1 MGKNQH
7 SKDRMF
13 ITATEHAGL
22 YGGYK
27 KKKTVGLTGALP
39 FDCCALSLLPF
50 DSPVCA
56 RDGILFDALQLL
68 PYVQEKGVSPATG
81 KKLSVKDVLRLK
93 MAKNQDNQW
102 HCPVTCKV
110 FTNHSKVVCIA
121 TTGNVFSKDAVKELC
136 FKMNC
141 LEDLLDATPFKK
153 EDVISLHDPDDKD
166 LVRRRDL
173 ANFWH
178 LQEERKRRDAELGTK
193 GSFKQ
198 TDAQKEVLAEAR
210 KNVQEREAQRL
221 AKEKARQEAL
231 NAPDR
236 PENKGLTEAY
246 LRVRQLG
253 ATTDEV
259 TPGSKLTSGATS
271 GSFTS
276 SAMDRST
283 TAALRAASDDELKT
297 ARWKVLRSLGQKG
310 YARIRTSL
318 GDLNVEIHCD
328 MVPRAAENFLGLCR
342 DGKYDDT
349 LFHRVVRHFVA
360 QGGDPTGTGRGGDSL
375 WGAPFADEFD
385 SRLTHSERGVLA
397 YANDGRDRNKQ
408 QFYVTFKSCGHLDNK
423 HTVFGRVVG
432 GHDVLDRIER
442 VDVDAADDHRPLK
455 DGVKILGTDVFVDPT
470 TEADAKFEGDLRAKI
485 AARADSASPGL
496 RALPVAAPAPPT
508 KRPADDRLPVATER
522 PKPKKARPY
531 GDFSGW

>member
-13 ITATEHAGL
+13 ITTTEHAGL

-27 KKKTVGLTGALP
+27 KKKTVGLAGALP

-50 DSPVCA
+50 DAPVCA

-68 PYVQEKGVSPATG
+68 PYAQEKGVSPATG
-81 KKLSVKDVLRLK
+81 KKLAARDVLRLK

-110 FTNHSKVVCIA
+110 FTNHSKVVAIA

-136 FKMNC
+136 FKRNC
-141 LEDLLDATPFKK
+141 LEDLLDATPFQM
-153 EDVISLHDPDDKD
+153 EDVISLHDPDDAD
-166 LVRRRDL
+166 LVKRRDL

-178 LQEERKRRDAELGTK
+178 LDQERKRRDQELGSK
-193 GSFKQ
+193 GSFSQ
-198 TDAQKEVLAEAR
+198 TDGQKRVLAEA
-210 KNVQEREAQRL
+210 KANVKEREDERSAKEQERL
-221 AKEKARQEAL
+221 AIL
-231 NAPDR
+231 NAPDH
-236 PENKGLTEAY
+236 PANKGLTEAY
-246 LRVRQLG
+246 LRVRMLG

-259 TPGSKLTSGATS
+259 TGGSKLTSGATS

-276 SAMDRST
+276 SAVDVST
-283 TAALRAASDDELKT
+283 TAALRAASEGELQT
-297 ARWKVLRSLGQKG
+297 ARWNCLRNLGQKG
-310 YARIRTSL
+310 YVRLRTSL
-318 GDLNVEIHCD
+318 GDLNVEVHAD

-342 DGKYDDT
+342 DGKYDDS

-360 QGGDPTGTGRGGDSL
+360 QGGDPTGTGRGGSSL
-375 WGAPFADEFD
+375 WAAPFSDEFD

-397 YANDGRDRNKQ
+397 YANDGKDRNRQ

-432 GHDVLDRIER
+432 GHDVLDRMER
-442 VDVDAADDHRPLK
+442 CDVDAADDHRPLK

-470 TEADAKFEGDLRAKI
+470 VDADVKFEKLLLAKI
-485 AARADSASPGL
+485 AARADNISPGL
-496 RALPVAAPAPPT
+496 RALPAAPAK
-508 KRPADDRLPVATER
+508 KRPAPVDDGRLPVATER
-522 PKPKKARPY
+522 AKPKRARPY

>member
-1 MGKNQH
+1 M
-7 SKDRMF
+7 
-13 ITATEHAGL
+13 
-22 YGGYK
+22 
-27 KKKTVGLTGALP
+27 
-39 FDCCALSLLPF
+39 
-50 DSPVCA
+50 
-56 RDGILFDALQLL
+56 
-68 PYVQEKGVSPATG
+68 
-81 KKLSVKDVLRLK
+81 
-93 MAKNQDNQW
+93 
-102 HCPVTCKV
+102 
-110 FTNHSKVVCIA
+110 
-121 TTGNVFSKDAVKELC
+121 
-136 FKMNC
+136 
-141 LEDLLDATPFKK
+141 DATPFKK

-166 LVRRRDL
+166 LVKRRDL

-178 LQEERKRRDAELGTK
+178 LQEERKKRDAELGTK

-198 TDAQKEVLAEAR
+198 TESQKEVLAEAR

-246 LRVRQLG
+246 LRVRRLG

-328 MVPRAAENFLGLCR
+328 MVPRASENFLGLCR

-432 GHDVLDRIER
+432 GHDVQG
-442 VDVDAADDHRPLK
+442 
-455 DGVKILGTDVFVDPT
+455 DGINGSSSSRNPHK
-470 TEADAKFEGDLRAKI
+470 
-485 AARADSASPGL
+485 
-496 RALPVAAPAPPT
+496 AL
-508 KRPADDRLPVATER
+508 
-522 PKPKKARPY
+522 
-531 GDFSGW
+531 